1 MVRFCRCFVGLQ
13 AYRGAG
19 GACCGVFKM
28 SGVHMACLK
37 EEQEEEGKVYSG
49 ANAVN
54 EEEEEELTI
63 HNK

>member
-1 MVRFCRCFVGLQ
+1 
-13 AYRGAG
+13 
-19 GACCGVFKM
+19 M

-54 EEEEEELTI
+54 EEERD
-63 HNK
+63 HANRRRSRRR